1 MGDAMVTGRMD
12 AGKKSRGARVLND
25 AGLTASQ
32 AINLM
37 YDRLVNEGS
46 ASFLREA
53 DDLSAADS
61 ARWTSA
67 ARFVDSLS
75 ASRSSRFDHMSKG
88 DIRRERLS
96 SRGLM

>member
-1 MGDAMVTGRMD
+1 MADAMVTGRMD
-12 AGKKSRGARVLND
+12 AAKKSRGARVLSD

-46 ASFLREA
+46 AVFLKEGDA
-53 DDLSAADS
+53 PAADS

-88 DIRRERLS
+88 DIRRERLA

>member
-1 MGDAMVTGRMD
+1 MTDAMVTGRMD
-12 AGKKSRGARVLND
+12 MAKKIRGARVLSD

-37 YDRLVNEGS
+37 YDRLVNEGGVD
-46 ASFLREA
+46 FLRA
-53 DDLSAADS
+53 GDAPAADS

-75 ASRSSRFDHMSKG
+75 APHSSRFDHMSKG
-88 DIRRERLS
+88 DIRRERLV
-96 SRGLM
+96 SRGLV